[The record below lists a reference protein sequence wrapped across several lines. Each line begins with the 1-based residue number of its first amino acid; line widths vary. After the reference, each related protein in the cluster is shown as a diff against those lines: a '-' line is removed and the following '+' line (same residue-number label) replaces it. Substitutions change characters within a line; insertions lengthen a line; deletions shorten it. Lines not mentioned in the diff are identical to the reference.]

1 MTYQDHYC
9 NLLMGKLI
17 KTEQDLNWLKIHG
30 ANMFGIK
37 QDFQTKIDWVN
48 NNLKTFMPLE
58 EIVGQHQNYGC
69 EQIRLGVFL
78 LFAGQSIFINK
89 NQVAIYVSFPA
100 TLIALAV
107 LFSTSQVC
115 SAVK

>member
-1 MTYQDHYC
+1 ME
-9 NLLMGKLI
+9 L
-17 KTEQDLNWLKIHG
+17 
-30 ANMFGIK
+30 
-37 QDFQTKIDWVN
+37 V
-48 NNLKTFMPLE
+48 
-58 EIVGQHQNYGC
+58 EIVGVSQNFGC
-69 EQIRLGVFL
+69 VAARLGVFL

-100 TLIALAV
+100 TLTVLAV